1 MLSHLHVKNF
11 ALIDEADVDFGPG
24 LNILTGETGAGK
36 SILID
41 AVNAAL
47 GQKVSGSVIRKG
59 AEYAYIELMFSVE
72 EAKKLEAVRALDI
85 APEEDGTIIVTRKI
99 MAGKS
104 MSRINDEAATL
115 SKLRKLT
122 SLLLDIHGQHE
133 HQSLLS
139 EKKHLEILDLYGKET
154 IQPEKQKVEK
164 LYQEYS
170 ALVKE
175 YASFNMDEDARL
187 RQLDFIRFEIG
198 EIEDAAIRQGE
209 EEELEARYKVC
220 ASGAKIAA
228 ALNEVKKEIGYD
240 GAQAAGEAVDR
251 AIHSMAQVTGL
262 DPALDGIAS
271 QLTDLEA
278 VLNDCNRAVS
288 DYLDELVIDEE
299 ELVRIRKR
307 LDLIRTIESKYG
319 KKWEDIQAY
328 LSERYEQL
336 KKLEHYE
343 EQKKEAAEKLRQTEE
358 RLKKASDRLSTM
370 RKKASESLCGRIAR
384 GLSELNFE
392 NVELTME
399 FRPLKEYTKNG
410 TDQAQFL
417 ISTNVGEEPKP
428 LHMVASGGEL
438 SRIMLAVKTV
448 LADDDDIPTLIFD
461 EIDTGISG
469 RTAQMVSEKLSYI
482 GRNHQVLCITHLP
495 QIASMA
501 DRHYLIEKSSK
512 TGKTK
517 TQIHKLSEEA
527 SVSELARLLGGAQIT
542 EAVLENAREMKKL
555 AEQTKQTNQINQA
568 SK

>member
-11 ALIDEADVDFGPG
+11 ALIDEVDVDFGPG

-47 GQKVSGSVIRKG
+47 GQKISGSVIRKG
-59 AEYAYIELMFSVE
+59 AEYAYIELMFSVD
-72 EAKKLEAVRALDI
+72 EAEKLEAVRALDVT
-85 APEEDGTIIVTRKI
+85 PEEDGTIIITRKI

-115 SKLRKLT
+115 SKLRRLT

-139 EKKHLEILDLYGKET
+139 DKKHLEILDLYGKET
-154 IQPEKQKVEK
+154 IQPEKQKVER
-164 LYQEYS
+164 LYQEYA

-175 YASFNMDEDARL
+175 YASFDMDEDVRL

-228 ALNEVKKEIGYD
+228 VLHEVKNEIGYD
-240 GAQAAGEAVDR
+240 SDQAAGEAVGR
-251 AIHSMAQVTGL
+251 AVRGMAQISGL

-271 QLTDLEA
+271 QMADLES
-278 VLNDCNRAVS
+278 VLNDCNRAVA
-288 DYLDELVIDEE
+288 DYLDDLVIDEE
-299 ELVRIRKR
+299 EMAGIRKR

-319 KKWEDIQAY
+319 NKWELIQRY
-328 LSERYEQL
+328 LSEKYEQL

-343 EQKKEAAEKLRQTEE
+343 EKKKEAAERLQKTEE
-358 RLKKASDRLSTM
+358 QLKRASERLSALRKKASD
-370 RKKASESLCGRIAR
+370 SLCGRIAG

-399 FRPLKEYTKNG
+399 FQPLKDYTKNG

-501 DRHYLIEKSSK
+501 DGHYLIEKSSR

-517 TQIHKLSEEA
+517 TQIHKLAPEE

-542 EAVLENAREMKKL
+542 DAVLENAREMKKL
-555 AEQTKQTNQINQA
+555 AEQTKQG
-568 SK
+568 

>member
-59 AEYAYIELMFSVE
+59 AECAYIELMFSVE

-175 YASFNMDEDARL
+175 YASFDMDEDARL

-251 AIHSMAQVTGL
+251 AIHSMTQVTGL

-399 FRPLKEYTKNG
+399 FRLLKEYTKNG

-542 EAVLENAREMKKL
+542 DAVLENAREMKKL

>member
-11 ALIDEADVDFGPG
+11 ALIDEADVDFGSG

-59 AEYAYIELMFSVE
+59 AEYAYIELMFSID
-72 EAKKLEAVRALDI
+72 EAEKLEAVRELDI
-85 APEEDGTIIVTRKI
+85 VPEEDGTIIVTRKI

-115 SKLRKLT
+115 SKLRRLT

-133 HQSLLS
+133 HQSLPS
-139 EKKHLEILDLYGKET
+139 DKKHLEILDLYGKEK
-154 IQPEKQKVEK
+154 IRPEKQKVEK
-164 LYQEYS
+164 LYQEYA
-170 ALVKE
+170 ALMKE
-175 YASFNMDEDARL
+175 YASFDMDEDVRL

-198 EIEDAAIRQGE
+198 EIENAAIRQGE
-209 EEELEARYKVC
+209 EEELEARHKVC

-251 AIHSMAQVTGL
+251 AIHSMAQITGL

-288 DYLDELVIDEE
+288 DYLDDLVIDEE
-299 ELVRIRKR
+299 ELAGIRKR

-319 KKWEDIQAY
+319 NKWELIQGY
-328 LSERYEQL
+328 LAEKYEQL

-343 EQKKEAAEKLRQTEE
+343 EQKKIVAEQLQKTEE
-358 RLKKASDRLSTM
+358 RLKKASGRLSAL
-370 RKKASESLCGRIAR
+370 RKKASKSLCGRIAG

-399 FRPLKEYTKNG
+399 FCPLKEYT
-410 TDQAQFL
+410 
-417 ISTNVGEEPKP
+417 
-428 LHMVASGGEL
+428 
-438 SRIMLAVKTV
+438 
-448 LADDDDIPTLIFD
+448 
-461 EIDTGISG
+461 
-469 RTAQMVSEKLSYI
+469 
-482 GRNHQVLCITHLP
+482 
-495 QIASMA
+495 
-501 DRHYLIEKSSK
+501 
-512 TGKTK
+512 
-517 TQIHKLSEEA
+517 
-527 SVSELARLLGGAQIT
+527 
-542 EAVLENAREMKKL
+542 
-555 AEQTKQTNQINQA
+555 
-568 SK
+568 

>member
-11 ALIDEADVDFGPG
+11 ALIDEADVDFGSG

-59 AEYAYIELMFSVE
+59 AEYAYIELMFSID
-72 EAKKLEAVRALDI
+72 EAEKLEAVRELDI
-85 APEEDGTIIVTRKI
+85 VPEEDGTIIVTRKI

-115 SKLRKLT
+115 SKLRRLT

-139 EKKHLEILDLYGKET
+139 DKKHLEILDLYGKET

-164 LYQEYS
+164 LYQEYA
-170 ALVKE
+170 ALMKE
-175 YASFNMDEDARL
+175 YASFDMDEDVRL
-187 RQLDFIRFEIG
+187 RKLDFIRFEIG

-228 ALNEVKKEIGYD
+228 VLNEVKKEIGYD

-251 AIHSMAQVTGL
+251 AIHSMAQITGL

-288 DYLDELVIDEE
+288 DYLDDLVIDEE
-299 ELVRIRKR
+299 ELAGIRKR
-307 LDLIRTIESKYG
+307 LDLIRSIESKYG
-319 KKWEDIQAY
+319 NKWELIQEY
-328 LSERYEQL
+328 LAEKYEQL

-343 EQKKEAAEKLRQTEE
+343 EQKKVVAEQLQKTEE
-358 RLKKASDRLSTM
+358 RIKKASGRLSAL
-370 RKKASESLCGRIAR
+370 RKKASKSLCGRIAG

-399 FRPLKEYTKNG
+399 FCPLKEYTKNG
-410 TDQAQFL
+410 TDQVQFL

-501 DRHYLIEKSSK
+501 DRHYLIEKSSR
-512 TGKTK
+512 TGKTE
-517 TQIHKLSEEA
+517 TRIHKLDTEE
-527 SVSELARLLGGAQIT
+527 SVTELARLLGGAQIT

-555 AEQTKQTNQINQA
+555 AEQTKLT
-568 SK
+568 K

>member
-11 ALIDEADVDFGPG
+11 ALIDEADVDFGSG

-59 AEYAYIELMFSVE
+59 AEYAYIELMFSID
-72 EAKKLEAVRALDI
+72 EAEKLEAVRELDI
-85 APEEDGTIIVTRKI
+85 VPEEDGTIIVTRKI

-115 SKLRKLT
+115 SKLRRLT

-139 EKKHLEILDLYGKET
+139 DKKHLEILDLYGKEK
-154 IQPEKQKVEK
+154 IRPEKQKVEK
-164 LYQEYS
+164 LYQEYA
-170 ALVKE
+170 ALMKE
-175 YASFNMDEDARL
+175 YASFDMDEDVRL

-198 EIEDAAIRQGE
+198 EIENAAIRQGE

-251 AIHSMAQVTGL
+251 AIHSMAQITGL
-262 DPALDGIAS
+262 DSALDGIAS

-288 DYLDELVIDEE
+288 DYLDDLVIDEE
-299 ELVRIRKR
+299 ELAGIRKR

-319 KKWEDIQAY
+319 NKWELIQGY
-328 LSERYEQL
+328 LAEKYEQL

-343 EQKKEAAEKLRQTEE
+343 EQKKIVAEQLQKTEE
-358 RLKKASDRLSTM
+358 RLKKASGRLSAL
-370 RKKASESLCGRIAR
+370 RKKASKSLCGRIAG

-399 FRPLKEYTKNG
+399 FCPLKEYTKNG
-410 TDQAQFL
+410 TDQVQFL

-501 DRHYLIEKSSK
+501 DRHYLIEKSSR
-512 TGKTK
+512 TGKTE
-517 TQIHKLSEEA
+517 TRIHKLDGEE
-527 SVSELARLLGGAQIT
+527 SVTELARLLGGAQIT

-555 AEQTKQTNQINQA
+555 AEQTKLT
-568 SK
+568 K

>member
-11 ALIDEADVDFGPG
+11 ALIDEADVDFGSG

-59 AEYAYIELMFSVE
+59 AEYAYIELMFSID
-72 EAKKLEAVRALDI
+72 EAEKLEAVRELDI
-85 APEEDGTIIVTRKI
+85 VPEEDGTIIVTRKI

-115 SKLRKLT
+115 SKLRRLT

-139 EKKHLEILDLYGKET
+139 DKKHLEILDLYGKEK
-154 IQPEKQKVEK
+154 IRPEKQKVEK
-164 LYQEYS
+164 LYQEYA
-170 ALVKE
+170 ALMKE
-175 YASFNMDEDARL
+175 YASFDMDEDVRL

-198 EIEDAAIRQGE
+198 EIENAAIRQGE

-251 AIHSMAQVTGL
+251 AIHSMAQITGL

-288 DYLDELVIDEE
+288 DYLDDLVIDEE
-299 ELVRIRKR
+299 ELAGIRKR

-319 KKWEDIQAY
+319 NKWELIQGY
-328 LSERYEQL
+328 LAEKYEQL

-343 EQKKEAAEKLRQTEE
+343 EQKKIVAEQLQKTEE
-358 RLKKASDRLSTM
+358 RLKKASGRLSAL
-370 RKKASESLCGRIAR
+370 RKKASKSLCGRIAG

-399 FRPLKEYTKNG
+399 FCPLKEYTKNG
-410 TDQAQFL
+410 TDQVQFL

-501 DRHYLIEKSSK
+501 DRHYLIEKSSR
-512 TGKTK
+512 TGKTE
-517 TQIHKLSEEA
+517 TRIHKLDGEE
-527 SVSELARLLGGAQIT
+527 SVTELARLLGGAQIT

-555 AEQTKQTNQINQA
+555 AEQTKLT
-568 SK
+568 K

>member
-47 GQKVSGSVIRKG
+47 GQKISGSVIRKG
-59 AEYAYIELMFSVE
+59 AEYAYIELMFSVD
-72 EAKKLEAVRALDI
+72 EAEKLEAVRALDVT
-85 APEEDGTIIVTRKI
+85 PEEDGTIIITRKI

-115 SKLRKLT
+115 SKLRRLT

-139 EKKHLEILDLYGKET
+139 DKKHLEILDLYGKET
-154 IQPEKQKVEK
+154 IQPEKQKVER
-164 LYQEYS
+164 LYQEYA

-175 YASFNMDEDARL
+175 YASFDMDEDVRL

-228 ALNEVKKEIGYD
+228 VLHEVKNEIGYD
-240 GAQAAGEAVDR
+240 SDQAAGEAVGR
-251 AIHSMAQVTGL
+251 AVRGMAQISGL

-271 QLTDLEA
+271 QMADLES
-278 VLNDCNRAVS
+278 VLNDCNRAVA
-288 DYLDELVIDEE
+288 DYLDDLVIDEE
-299 ELVRIRKR
+299 EMAGIRKR

-319 KKWEDIQAY
+319 NKWELIQRY
-328 LSERYEQL
+328 LSEKYEQL

-343 EQKKEAAEKLRQTEE
+343 EKKKEAAERLQKTEE
-358 RLKKASDRLSTM
+358 QLKRASERLSALRKKASD
-370 RKKASESLCGRIAR
+370 SLCGRIAG

-399 FRPLKEYTKNG
+399 FQPLKDYTKNG

-501 DRHYLIEKSSK
+501 DGHYLIEKSSR

-517 TQIHKLSEEA
+517 TQIHKLAPEE

-542 EAVLENAREMKKL
+542 DAVLENAREMKKL
-555 AEQTKQTNQINQA
+555 AEQTKQGRRTNKI
-568 SK
+568 

>member
-1 MLSHLHVKNF
+1 MLVNLHVKNL
-11 ALIDEADVDFGPG
+11 ALIDEADVNLGDG

-59 AEYAYIELMFSVE
+59 AEYAYIELMFSID
-72 EAKKLEAVRALDI
+72 EAEKLEAVRELDI
-85 APEEDGTIIVTRKI
+85 VPEEDGTIIVTRKI

-115 SKLRKLT
+115 SKLRRLT

-139 EKKHLEILDLYGKET
+139 DKKHLEILDLYGKET
-154 IQPEKQKVEK
+154 IRPEKQKVEK
-164 LYQEYS
+164 LYQEYA
-170 ALVKE
+170 ALMKE
-175 YASFNMDEDARL
+175 YASFDMDEDVRL
-187 RQLDFIRFEIG
+187 RQLDFIRFAIG

-209 EEELEARYKVC
+209 EEELEARHKVC

-251 AIHSMAQVTGL
+251 AIHSMAQITGL
-262 DPALDGIAS
+262 DSALDGIAS

-288 DYLDELVIDEE
+288 DYLDDLVIDEE
-299 ELVRIRKR
+299 ELAGIRKR

-319 KKWEDIQAY
+319 NKWELIQGY
-328 LSERYEQL
+328 LAEKYEQL

-343 EQKKEAAEKLRQTEE
+343 EQKKIVAEQLQKTEE
-358 RLKKASDRLSTM
+358 RLKKASGRLSAL
-370 RKKASESLCGRIAR
+370 RKKASKSLCGRIAG

-399 FRPLKEYTKNG
+399 FCPLKEYTKNG
-410 TDQAQFL
+410 TDQVQFL

-501 DRHYLIEKSSK
+501 DRHYLIEKSSR
-512 TGKTK
+512 TGKTE
-517 TQIHKLSEEA
+517 TRIHKLDGEE
-527 SVSELARLLGGAQIT
+527 SVTELARLLGGAQIT

-555 AEQTKQTNQINQA
+555 AEQTKLT
-568 SK
+568 K

>member
-11 ALIDEADVDFGPG
+11 ALIDEADVDFGSG

-47 GQKVSGSVIRKG
+47 GQKESGSVIRKG
-59 AEYAYIELMFSVE
+59 AEYAYIELMFSID
-72 EAKKLEAVRALDI
+72 EAEKLEAVRELDI
-85 APEEDGTIIVTRKI
+85 VPEEDGTIIVTRKI

-115 SKLRKLT
+115 SKLRRLT

-139 EKKHLEILDLYGKET
+139 DKKHLEILDLYGKET
-154 IQPEKQKVEK
+154 IRPEKQKVEK
-164 LYQEYS
+164 LYQEYA
-170 ALVKE
+170 ALMKE
-175 YASFNMDEDARL
+175 YASFDMDEDVRL

-198 EIEDAAIRQGE
+198 EIENAAIRQGE
-209 EEELEARYKVC
+209 EEELEARHKVC

-251 AIHSMAQVTGL
+251 AIHSMAQITGL
-262 DPALDGIAS
+262 DSALDGIAS

-288 DYLDELVIDEE
+288 DYLDDLVIDEE
-299 ELVRIRKR
+299 ELAGIRKR

-319 KKWEDIQAY
+319 NKWELIQGY
-328 LSERYEQL
+328 LAEKYEQL

-343 EQKKEAAEKLRQTEE
+343 EQKKIVAEQLQKTEE
-358 RLKKASDRLSTM
+358 RLKKASGRLSAL
-370 RKKASESLCGRIAR
+370 RKKASKSLCGRIAD

-399 FRPLKEYTKNG
+399 FCPLKEYTKNG
-410 TDQAQFL
+410 TDQVQFL

-501 DRHYLIEKSSK
+501 DRHYLIEKSSR
-512 TGKTK
+512 TGKTE
-517 TQIHKLSEEA
+517 TRIHKLDGEE
-527 SVSELARLLGGAQIT
+527 SVTELARLLGGAQIT

-555 AEQTKQTNQINQA
+555 AEQTKLT
-568 SK
+568 K

>member
-47 GQKVSGSVIRKG
+47 GQKISGSVIRKG
-59 AEYAYIELMFSVE
+59 AEYAYIELMFSVD
-72 EAKKLEAVRALDI
+72 EAEKLEAVRALDVT
-85 APEEDGTIIVTRKI
+85 PEEDGTIIITRKI

-115 SKLRKLT
+115 SKLRRLT

-139 EKKHLEILDLYGKET
+139 DKKHLEILDLYGKET
-154 IQPEKQKVEK
+154 IQPEKQKVER
-164 LYQEYS
+164 LYQEYA

-175 YASFNMDEDARL
+175 YASFDMDEDVRL

-228 ALNEVKKEIGYD
+228 VLHEVKNEIGYD
-240 GAQAAGEAVDR
+240 SDQAAGEAVGR
-251 AIHSMAQVTGL
+251 AVRGMAQISGL

-271 QLTDLEA
+271 QMADLES
-278 VLNDCNRAVS
+278 VLNDCNRAVA
-288 DYLDELVIDEE
+288 DYLDDLVIDEE
-299 ELVRIRKR
+299 EMAGIRKR

-319 KKWEDIQAY
+319 NKWELIQRY
-328 LSERYEQL
+328 LSEKYEQL

-343 EQKKEAAEKLRQTEE
+343 EKKKEAAERLQKTEE
-358 RLKKASDRLSTM
+358 QLKRASERLSALRKKASD
-370 RKKASESLCGRIAR
+370 SLCGRIAG

-399 FRPLKEYTKNG
+399 FQPLKDYTKNG

-501 DRHYLIEKSSK
+501 DGHYLIEKSSR

-517 TQIHKLSEEA
+517 TQIHKLAPEE

-542 EAVLENAREMKKL
+542 DAVLENAREMKKL
-555 AEQTKQTNQINQA
+555 AEQTKQG
-568 SK
+568 

>member
-59 AEYAYIELMFSVE
+59 AEYAYIELVFSVE

-175 YASFNMDEDARL
+175 YASFDMDEDARL

-251 AIHSMAQVTGL
+251 AIHSMTQVTGL

-399 FRPLKEYTKNG
+399 FRLLKEYTKNG

-542 EAVLENAREMKKL
+542 DAVLENAREMKKL

>member
-47 GQKVSGSVIRKG
+47 GQKISGSVIRKG
-59 AEYAYIELMFSVE
+59 AEYAYIELMFSVD
-72 EAKKLEAVRALDI
+72 EAEKLEAVRALDVT
-85 APEEDGTIIVTRKI
+85 PEEDGTIIITRKI

-115 SKLRKLT
+115 SKLRRLT

-139 EKKHLEILDLYGKET
+139 DKKHLEILDLYGKET
-154 IQPEKQKVEK
+154 IQPEKQKVER
-164 LYQEYS
+164 LYQEYA
-170 ALVKE
+170 ALVKA
-175 YASFNMDEDARL
+175 YASFDMDEDVRL

-228 ALNEVKKEIGYD
+228 VLHEVKNEIGYD
-240 GAQAAGEAVDR
+240 SDQAAGEAVGR
-251 AIHSMAQVTGL
+251 AVRGMAQISGL

-271 QLTDLEA
+271 QMADLES
-278 VLNDCNRAVS
+278 VLNDCNRAVA
-288 DYLDELVIDEE
+288 DYLDDLVIDEE
-299 ELVRIRKR
+299 EMAGIRKR

-319 KKWEDIQAY
+319 NKWELIQRY
-328 LSERYEQL
+328 LSEKYEQL

-343 EQKKEAAEKLRQTEE
+343 EKKKEAAERLQKTEE
-358 RLKKASDRLSTM
+358 QLKRASERLSALRKKASD
-370 RKKASESLCGRIAR
+370 SLCGRIAG

-399 FRPLKEYTKNG
+399 FQPLKDYTKNG

-501 DRHYLIEKSSK
+501 DGHYLIEKSSR

-517 TQIHKLSEEA
+517 TQIHKLAPEE

-542 EAVLENAREMKKL
+542 DAVLENAREMKKL
-555 AEQTKQTNQINQA
+555 AEQTKQG
-568 SK
+568 

>member
-11 ALIDEADVDFGPG
+11 ALIDEADVDFGSG

-59 AEYAYIELMFSVE
+59 AEYAYIELMFSID
-72 EAKKLEAVRALDI
+72 EAEKLEAVRELDI
-85 APEEDGTIIVTRKI
+85 VPEEDGTIIVTRKI

-115 SKLRKLT
+115 SKLRRLT

-139 EKKHLEILDLYGKET
+139 DKKHLEILDLYGKEK
-154 IQPEKQKVEK
+154 IWPEKQKVEK
-164 LYQEYS
+164 LYQEYA
-170 ALVKE
+170 ALMKE
-175 YASFNMDEDARL
+175 YASFDMDEDVRL

-198 EIEDAAIRQGE
+198 EIENAAIRQGE

-251 AIHSMAQVTGL
+251 AIHSMAQITGL
-262 DPALDGIAS
+262 DSALDGIAS

-288 DYLDELVIDEE
+288 DYLDDLVIDEE
-299 ELVRIRKR
+299 ELAGIRKR

-319 KKWEDIQAY
+319 NKWELIQGY
-328 LSERYEQL
+328 LAEKYEQL

-343 EQKKEAAEKLRQTEE
+343 EQKKIVAEQLQKTEE
-358 RLKKASDRLSTM
+358 RLKKASGRLSAL
-370 RKKASESLCGRIAR
+370 RKKASKSLCGRIAG

-399 FRPLKEYTKNG
+399 FCPLKEYTKNG
-410 TDQAQFL
+410 TDQVQFL

-501 DRHYLIEKSSK
+501 DRHYLIEKSSR
-512 TGKTK
+512 TGKTE
-517 TQIHKLSEEA
+517 TRIHKLDGEE
-527 SVSELARLLGGAQIT
+527 SVTELARLLGGAQIT

-555 AEQTKQTNQINQA
+555 AEQTKLT
-568 SK
+568 K

>member
-11 ALIDEADVDFGPG
+11 ALIDEADVDFGSG

-59 AEYAYIELMFSVE
+59 AEYAYIELMFSID
-72 EAKKLEAVRALDI
+72 EAEKLEAVRELDI
-85 APEEDGTIIVTRKI
+85 VPEEDGTIIVTRKI

-115 SKLRKLT
+115 SKLRRLT

-139 EKKHLEILDLYGKET
+139 DKKHLEILDLYGKEK
-154 IQPEKQKVEK
+154 IWPEKQKVEK
-164 LYQEYS
+164 LYQEYA
-170 ALVKE
+170 ALMKE
-175 YASFNMDEDARL
+175 YASFDMDEDVRL

-198 EIEDAAIRQGE
+198 EIENAAIRQGE
-209 EEELEARYKVC
+209 EEELEARHKVC

-251 AIHSMAQVTGL
+251 AIHSMAQITGL

-288 DYLDELVIDEE
+288 DYLDDLVIDEE
-299 ELVRIRKR
+299 ELAGIRKR

-319 KKWEDIQAY
+319 NKWELIQGY
-328 LSERYEQL
+328 LAEKYEQL

-343 EQKKEAAEKLRQTEE
+343 EQKKIVAEQLQKTEE
-358 RLKKASDRLSTM
+358 RLKKASGRLSAL
-370 RKKASESLCGRIAR
+370 RKKASKSLCGRIAG

-399 FRPLKEYTKNG
+399 FCPLKEYTKNG
-410 TDQAQFL
+410 TDQVQFL

-501 DRHYLIEKSSK
+501 DRHYLIEKSSR
-512 TGKTK
+512 TGKTE
-517 TQIHKLSEEA
+517 TRIHKLDGEE
-527 SVSELARLLGGAQIT
+527 SVTELARLLGGAQIT

-555 AEQTKQTNQINQA
+555 AEQTKLT
-568 SK
+568 K

>member
-11 ALIDEADVDFGPG
+11 ALIDEADVDFGSG

-59 AEYAYIELMFSVE
+59 AEYAYIELMFSID
-72 EAKKLEAVRALDI
+72 EAEKLEAVRELDI
-85 APEEDGTIIVTRKI
+85 VPEEDGTIIVTRKI

-115 SKLRKLT
+115 SKLRRLT

-139 EKKHLEILDLYGKET
+139 DKKHLEILDLYGKEK
-154 IQPEKQKVEK
+154 IWPEKQKVEK
-164 LYQEYS
+164 LYQEYA
-170 ALVKE
+170 ALMKE
-175 YASFNMDEDARL
+175 YASFDMDEDVRL

-198 EIEDAAIRQGE
+198 EIENAAIRQGE

-251 AIHSMAQVTGL
+251 AIHSMAQITGL

-288 DYLDELVIDEE
+288 DYLDDLVIDEE
-299 ELVRIRKR
+299 ELAGIRKR

-319 KKWEDIQAY
+319 NKWELIQGY
-328 LSERYEQL
+328 LAEKYEQL

-343 EQKKEAAEKLRQTEE
+343 EQKKIVAEQLQKTEE
-358 RLKKASDRLSTM
+358 RLKKASGRLSAL
-370 RKKASESLCGRIAR
+370 RKKASKSLCGRIAD

-399 FRPLKEYTKNG
+399 FCPLKEYTKNG
-410 TDQAQFL
+410 TDQVQFL

-501 DRHYLIEKSSK
+501 DRHYLIEKSSR
-512 TGKTK
+512 TGKTE
-517 TQIHKLSEEA
+517 TRIHKLDGEE
-527 SVSELARLLGGAQIT
+527 SVTELARLLGGAQIT

-555 AEQTKQTNQINQA
+555 AEQTKLT
-568 SK
+568 K

>member
-11 ALIDEADVDFGPG
+11 ALIDEADVDFGSG

-59 AEYAYIELMFSVE
+59 AEYAYIELMFSID
-72 EAKKLEAVRALDI
+72 EAEKLEAVRELDI
-85 APEEDGTIIVTRKI
+85 VPEEDGTIIVTRKI

-115 SKLRKLT
+115 SKLRRLT

-139 EKKHLEILDLYGKET
+139 DKKHLEILDLYGKET
-154 IQPEKQKVEK
+154 IRPEKQKVEK
-164 LYQEYS
+164 LYQEYA
-170 ALVKE
+170 ALMKE
-175 YASFNMDEDARL
+175 YASFDMDEDVRL

-209 EEELEARYKVC
+209 EEELEARHKVC

-251 AIHSMAQVTGL
+251 AIHSMAQITGL
-262 DPALDGIAS
+262 DSALDGIAS

-288 DYLDELVIDEE
+288 DYLDDLVIDEE
-299 ELVRIRKR
+299 ELAGIRKR

-319 KKWEDIQAY
+319 NKWELIQGY
-328 LSERYEQL
+328 LAEKYEQL

-343 EQKKEAAEKLRQTEE
+343 EQKKIVAEQLQKTEE
-358 RLKKASDRLSTM
+358 RLKKASGRLSAL
-370 RKKASESLCGRIAR
+370 RKKASKSLCGRIAD

-399 FRPLKEYTKNG
+399 FCPLKEYTKNG
-410 TDQAQFL
+410 TDQVQFL

-438 SRIMLAVKTV
+438 SRIMLAAKTV

-501 DRHYLIEKSSK
+501 DRHYLIEKSSR
-512 TGKTK
+512 TGKTE
-517 TQIHKLSEEA
+517 TRIHKLDGEE
-527 SVSELARLLGGAQIT
+527 SVTELARLLGGAQIT

-555 AEQTKQTNQINQA
+555 AEQTKLT
-568 SK
+568 K

>member
-11 ALIDEADVDFGPG
+11 ALIDEADVDFGAG

-59 AEYAYIELMFSVE
+59 AEYAYIELMFSID
-72 EAKKLEAVRALDI
+72 EAEKLEAVRELDI
-85 APEEDGTIIVTRKI
+85 VPEEDGTIIVTRKI

-115 SKLRKLT
+115 SKLRRLT

-139 EKKHLEILDLYGKET
+139 DKKHLEILDLYGKEK
-154 IQPEKQKVEK
+154 IRPEKQKVEK
-164 LYQEYS
+164 LYQEYA
-170 ALVKE
+170 ALMKE
-175 YASFNMDEDARL
+175 YASFDMDEDVRL

-198 EIEDAAIRQGE
+198 EIENAAIRQGE

-251 AIHSMAQVTGL
+251 AIHSMAQITGL

-288 DYLDELVIDEE
+288 DYLDDLVIDEE
-299 ELVRIRKR
+299 ELAGIRKR

-319 KKWEDIQAY
+319 NKWELIQGY
-328 LSERYEQL
+328 LAEKYEQL

-343 EQKKEAAEKLRQTEE
+343 EQKKIVAEQLQKTEE
-358 RLKKASDRLSTM
+358 RLKKASGRLSAL
-370 RKKASESLCGRIAR
+370 RKKASKSLCGRIAG

-399 FRPLKEYTKNG
+399 FCPLKEYTKNG
-410 TDQAQFL
+410 TDQVQFL

-501 DRHYLIEKSSK
+501 DRHYLIEKSSR
-512 TGKTK
+512 TGKTE
-517 TQIHKLSEEA
+517 TRIHKLDGEE
-527 SVSELARLLGGAQIT
+527 SVTELARLLGGAQIT

-555 AEQTKQTNQINQA
+555 AEQTKLT
-568 SK
+568 K

>member
-11 ALIDEADVDFGPG
+11 ALIDEADVDFGSG

-59 AEYAYIELMFSVE
+59 AEYAYIELMFSID
-72 EAKKLEAVRALDI
+72 EAEKLEAVRELDI
-85 APEEDGTIIVTRKI
+85 VPEEDGTIIVTRKI

-115 SKLRKLT
+115 SKLRRLT

-139 EKKHLEILDLYGKET
+139 DKKHLEILDLYGKEK
-154 IQPEKQKVEK
+154 IRPEKQKVEK
-164 LYQEYS
+164 LYQEYA
-170 ALVKE
+170 ALMKE
-175 YASFNMDEDARL
+175 YASFDMDEDVRL

-198 EIEDAAIRQGE
+198 EIENAAIRQGE
-209 EEELEARYKVC
+209 EEELEARHKVC

-251 AIHSMAQVTGL
+251 AIHSMAQITGL

-288 DYLDELVIDEE
+288 DYLDDLVIDEE
-299 ELVRIRKR
+299 ELAGIRKR

-319 KKWEDIQAY
+319 NKWELIQGY
-328 LSERYEQL
+328 LAEKYEQL

-343 EQKKEAAEKLRQTEE
+343 EQKKIVAEQLQKTEE
-358 RLKKASDRLSTM
+358 RLKKASGRLSAL
-370 RKKASESLCGRIAR
+370 RKKASKSLCGRIAG

-399 FRPLKEYTKNG
+399 FCPLKEYTKNG
-410 TDQAQFL
+410 TDQVQFL

-501 DRHYLIEKSSK
+501 DRHYLIEKSSR
-512 TGKTK
+512 TGKTE
-517 TQIHKLSEEA
+517 TRIHKLDGEE
-527 SVSELARLLGGAQIT
+527 SVTELARLLGGAQIT

-555 AEQTKQTNQINQA
+555 AEQTKLT
-568 SK
+568 K

>member
-11 ALIDEADVDFGPG
+11 ALIDEADVDFGSG

-59 AEYAYIELMFSVE
+59 AEYAYIELMFSID
-72 EAKKLEAVRALDI
+72 EAEKLEAVRELDI
-85 APEEDGTIIVTRKI
+85 VPEEDGTIIVTRKI

-115 SKLRKLT
+115 SKLRRLT

-139 EKKHLEILDLYGKET
+139 DKKHLEILDLYGKEK
-154 IQPEKQKVEK
+154 IWPEKQKVEK
-164 LYQEYS
+164 LYQEYA
-170 ALVKE
+170 ALMKE
-175 YASFNMDEDARL
+175 YASFDMDEDVRL

-198 EIEDAAIRQGE
+198 EIENAAIRQGE

-251 AIHSMAQVTGL
+251 AIHSMAQITGL

-288 DYLDELVIDEE
+288 DYLDDLVIDEE
-299 ELVRIRKR
+299 ELAGIRKR

-319 KKWEDIQAY
+319 NKWELIQGY
-328 LSERYEQL
+328 LAEKYEQL

-343 EQKKEAAEKLRQTEE
+343 EQKKIVAEQLQKTEE
-358 RLKKASDRLSTM
+358 RLKKASGRLSAL
-370 RKKASESLCGRIAR
+370 RKKASKSLCGRIAG

-399 FRPLKEYTKNG
+399 FCPLKEYTKNG
-410 TDQAQFL
+410 TDQVQFL

-501 DRHYLIEKSSK
+501 DRHYLIEKSSR
-512 TGKTK
+512 TGKTE
-517 TQIHKLSEEA
+517 TRIHKLDGEE
-527 SVSELARLLGGAQIT
+527 SVTELARLLSGAQIT

-555 AEQTKQTNQINQA
+555 AEQTKLT
-568 SK
+568 K

>member
-11 ALIDEADVDFGPG
+11 ALIDEADVDFGSG

-59 AEYAYIELMFSVE
+59 AEYAYIELMFSID
-72 EAKKLEAVRALDI
+72 EAEKLEAVRELDI
-85 APEEDGTIIVTRKI
+85 VPEEDGTIIVTRKI

-115 SKLRKLT
+115 SKLRRLT

-139 EKKHLEILDLYGKET
+139 DKKHLEILDLYGKEK
-154 IQPEKQKVEK
+154 IWPEKQKVEK
-164 LYQEYS
+164 LYQEYA
-170 ALVKE
+170 ALMKE
-175 YASFNMDEDARL
+175 YASFDMDEDVRL

-198 EIEDAAIRQGE
+198 EIENAAIRQGE

-251 AIHSMAQVTGL
+251 AIHSMAQITGL

-288 DYLDELVIDEE
+288 DYLDDLVIDEE
-299 ELVRIRKR
+299 ELAGIRKR

-319 KKWEDIQAY
+319 NKWELIQGY
-328 LSERYEQL
+328 LAEKYEQL

-343 EQKKEAAEKLRQTEE
+343 EQKKIVAEQLQKTEE
-358 RLKKASDRLSTM
+358 RLKKASGRLSAL
-370 RKKASESLCGRIAR
+370 RKKASKSLCGRIAG

-399 FRPLKEYTKNG
+399 FCPLKEYTKNG
-410 TDQAQFL
+410 TDQVQFL

-501 DRHYLIEKSSK
+501 DRHYLIEKSSR
-512 TGKTK
+512 TGKTE
-517 TQIHKLSEEA
+517 TRIHKLDGEE
-527 SVSELARLLGGAQIT
+527 SVTELARLLGGAQIT

-555 AEQTKQTNQINQA
+555 AEQTKLT
-568 SK
+568 K

>member
-11 ALIDEADVDFGPG
+11 ALIDEADVDFGSG

-59 AEYAYIELMFSVE
+59 AEYAYIELMFSID
-72 EAKKLEAVRALDI
+72 EAEKLEAVRELDI
-85 APEEDGTIIVTRKI
+85 VPEEDGTIIVTRKI

-115 SKLRKLT
+115 SKLRRLT

-139 EKKHLEILDLYGKET
+139 DKKHLEILDLYGKEK
-154 IQPEKQKVEK
+154 IWPEKQKVEK
-164 LYQEYS
+164 LYQEYA
-170 ALVKE
+170 ALMKE
-175 YASFNMDEDARL
+175 YASFDMDEDVRL

-209 EEELEARYKVC
+209 EEELEARHKVC

-251 AIHSMAQVTGL
+251 AIHSMAQITGL

-288 DYLDELVIDEE
+288 DYLDDLVIDEE
-299 ELVRIRKR
+299 ELAGIRKR

-319 KKWEDIQAY
+319 NKWELIQGY
-328 LSERYEQL
+328 LAEKYEQL

-343 EQKKEAAEKLRQTEE
+343 EQKKIVAEQLQKTEE
-358 RLKKASDRLSTM
+358 RLKKASGRLSAL
-370 RKKASESLCGRIAR
+370 RKKASKSLCGRIAD

-399 FRPLKEYTKNG
+399 FCPLKEYTKNG
-410 TDQAQFL
+410 TDQVQFL

-501 DRHYLIEKSSK
+501 DRHYLIEKSSR
-512 TGKTK
+512 TGKTE
-517 TQIHKLSEEA
+517 TRIHKLDGEE
-527 SVSELARLLGGAQIT
+527 SVTELARLLGGAQIT

-555 AEQTKQTNQINQA
+555 AEQTKLT
-568 SK
+568 K

>member
-47 GQKVSGSVIRKG
+47 GQKISGSVIRKG
-59 AEYAYIELMFSVE
+59 AEYAYIELMFSVD
-72 EAKKLEAVRALDI
+72 EAEKLEAVRALDVT
-85 APEEDGTIIVTRKI
+85 PEEDGTIIITRKI

-115 SKLRKLT
+115 SKLRRLT

-139 EKKHLEILDLYGKET
+139 DKKHLEILDLYGKET
-154 IQPEKQKVEK
+154 IQPEKQKVER
-164 LYQEYS
+164 LYQEYA

-175 YASFNMDEDARL
+175 YASFDMDEDVRL

-228 ALNEVKKEIGYD
+228 VLHEVKNEIGYD
-240 GAQAAGEAVDR
+240 SDQAAGEAVGR
-251 AIHSMAQVTGL
+251 AVRGMAQISGL

-271 QLTDLEA
+271 QMADLES
-278 VLNDCNRAVS
+278 VLNDCNRAVA
-288 DYLDELVIDEE
+288 DYLDDLVIDEE
-299 ELVRIRKR
+299 EMAGIRKR
-307 LDLIRTIESKYG
+307 LDMIRTIESKYG
-319 KKWEDIQAY
+319 NKWELIQRY
-328 LSERYEQL
+328 LSEKYEQL

-343 EQKKEAAEKLRQTEE
+343 EKKKEAAERLQKTEE
-358 RLKKASDRLSTM
+358 QLKRASERLSALRKKASD
-370 RKKASESLCGRIAR
+370 SLCGRIAG

-399 FRPLKEYTKNG
+399 FQPLKDYTKNG

-469 RTAQMVSEKLSYI
+469 RTSQMVSEKLSNI

-501 DRHYLIEKSSK
+501 DGHYLIEKSSR

-517 TQIHKLSEEA
+517 TQIHKLAPEE

-542 EAVLENAREMKKL
+542 DAVLENAREMKKL
-555 AEQTKQTNQINQA
+555 AEQTKQGRRTNKI
-568 SK
+568 

>member
-11 ALIDEADVDFGPG
+11 ALIDEADVDFGSG

-59 AEYAYIELMFSVE
+59 AEYAYIELMFSID
-72 EAKKLEAVRALDI
+72 EAEKLEAVRELDI
-85 APEEDGTIIVTRKI
+85 VPEEDGTIIVTRKI

-115 SKLRKLT
+115 SKLRRLT

-139 EKKHLEILDLYGKET
+139 DKKHLEILDLYGKEK
-154 IQPEKQKVEK
+154 IWPEKQKVEK
-164 LYQEYS
+164 LYQEYA
-170 ALVKE
+170 ALMKE
-175 YASFNMDEDARL
+175 YASFDMDEDVRL

-198 EIEDAAIRQGE
+198 EIENAAIRQGE

-251 AIHSMAQVTGL
+251 AIHSMAQITGL

-288 DYLDELVIDEE
+288 DYLDDLVIDEE
-299 ELVRIRKR
+299 ELAGIRKR

-319 KKWEDIQAY
+319 NKWELIQGY
-328 LSERYEQL
+328 LAEKYEQL

-343 EQKKEAAEKLRQTEE
+343 EQKKIVAEQLQKTEE
-358 RLKKASDRLSTM
+358 RLKKASGRLSAL
-370 RKKASESLCGRIAR
+370 RKKASKSLCGRIAG

-399 FRPLKEYTKNG
+399 FCPLKEYTKNG
-410 TDQAQFL
+410 TDQVQFL

-501 DRHYLIEKSSK
+501 DRHYLIEKSSR
-512 TGKTK
+512 TGKTE
-517 TQIHKLSEEA
+517 TRIHKLDAEE
-527 SVSELARLLGGAQIT
+527 SVTELARLLGGAQIT

-555 AEQTKQTNQINQA
+555 AGQTKLA
-568 SK
+568 K